1 MKTLDEIVLML
12 ENDII
17 KYEKTLKKLNI
28 NNPSHKQQKELL
40 ERKIFFAKKDLL
52 DWKEIINENSNS

>member
-28 NNPSHKQQKELL
+28 NNPSHKQQK
-40 ERKIFFAKKDLL
+40 
-52 DWKEIINENSNS
+52 NY